1 MAKGNVFDDD
11 FDFSEVPDTESG
23 KKSKVCKLEEE
34 CGKFAKKCT
43 KII

>member
-23 KKSKVCKLEEE
+23 KKVKY
-34 CGKFAKKCT
+34 AN
-43 KII
+43 